1 MADPVLIWIRLNI
14 VRRHIRATSM
24 RFASDIEANLECRG
38 PIDFS
43 PGKPVPIFEKVR
55 HWSYLAEQYLLASD
69 YLRTRDVPL
78 LQPWFQVT
86 GHAIE
91 CSVKAFICAVGKHA
105 PKKHN
110 LIKLLDIAVASGL
123 VADKGDV
130 VHVISINH
138 IYCRDLQSETRYK
151 ARFPSDR
158 WEPIAGSIPEQRVLS
173 RIVNEFCTQ
182 AAAAN
187 ELNKQPSA

>member
-1 MADPVLIWIRLNI
+1 VPLP
-14 VRRHIRATSM
+14 S
-24 RFASDIEANLECRG
+24 RFASDIEANLEYRG

-43 PGKPVPIFEKVR
+43 PGKPIPIFEKVQ
-55 HWSYLAEQYLLASD
+55 HWSHLAKQYLLASD
-69 YLRTRDVPL
+69 YLRTRDVLL

-91 CSVKAFICAVGKHA
+91 CSVKAFICAVGSKVPTH
-105 PKKHN
+105 HD

-123 VADKGDV
+123 VADKDDV
-130 VHVISINH
+130 VRVISINH
-138 IYCRDLQSETRYK
+138 IYYRDLQIKTRYK

-187 ELNKQPSA
+187 ELNKKPST